1 MTRHWGTLLLLSLTL
16 SVAGCVRTAGTPY
29 EPVAVGDGTTATDD
43 VQPTATAL
51 PVTDDPA
58 DAATPIEADAQ
69 GENTTPTDV
78 PITVISPTET
88 LLPSLQV
95 TETPTEAPPTPTDV
109 PATVTE
115 PPTDNPTEDVQPTAT
130 EAFAEPTT
138 DNTAAE
144 TADVTPTQGSQ
155 PGGPSGPSGPVP
167 IQPNTPIPSPTSADP
182 ATDLQPTPTA
192 FGDTDDDTE
201 TTDAETAGDEGCT
214 YIVRAGDNA
223 FRIAVNNNITLN
235 QLREANPGQLTATD
249 PIIQPGDVLD
259 IPGCGQGTITRTPQ
273 PTATSVQDTVEGDE
287 TPVAEDEGPT
297 PPEGYIV
304 YEVLSGDTLIAIARR
319 YGTTVNDL
327 VEINDLL
334 NPDVLDTGDELFV
347 PDPNAA
353 D

>member
-29 EPVAVGDGTTATDD
+29 EPVAVGDGTTATDA
-43 VQPTATAL
+43 VQPTATTL
-51 PVTDDPA
+51 PVTDAPG

-95 TETPTEAPPTPTDV
+95 TETPTDVPPTATDV
-109 PATVTE
+109 PPTVTE
-115 PPTDNPTEDVQPTAT
+115 PPTDSPTEAVQPTAT
-130 EAFAEPTT
+130 EAFVEPTEDT
-138 DNTAAE
+138 TAE
-144 TADVTPTQGSQ
+144 TADVTPTQG
-155 PGGPSGPSGPVP
+155 GPPTGPEGPVQ
-167 IQPNTPIPSPTSADP
+167 IQPNTPVPSPTPVNP

-192 FGDTDDDTE
+192 FGDTGEDTE
-201 TTDAETAGDEGCT
+201 TTDAETTGDEGCT
-214 YIVRAGDNA
+214 YTVRAGDNA

-235 QLREANPGQLTATD
+235 QLREANPGQLTAAD

-259 IPGCGQGTITRTPQ
+259 IPGCGQGTVTRTPQ
-273 PTATSVQDTVEGDE
+273 PTPTSVQDTVEGDE
-287 TPVAEDEGPT
+287 TPTAADEDEGLT

-304 YEVLSGDTLIAIARR
+304 YEVRSGDTLIAIARR
-319 YGTTVNDL
+319 YGTTVNELVEVNDL
-327 VEINDLL
+327 V